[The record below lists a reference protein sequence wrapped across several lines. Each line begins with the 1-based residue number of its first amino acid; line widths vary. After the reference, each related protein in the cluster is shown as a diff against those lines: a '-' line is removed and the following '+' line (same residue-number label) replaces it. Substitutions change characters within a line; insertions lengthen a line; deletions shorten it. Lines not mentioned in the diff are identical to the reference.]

1 MTTTQRLLALTLL
14 LTAAVTGCSGNSASH
29 LAAVPFYRDEVD
41 VMENFVPAHNAVR
54 ARHGLP
60 PLAWSP
66 SLAQYARQWAEQL
79 WRSNNCRMR
88 HRPYSGRF
96 AQQYG
101 ENLFWVDPKR
111 WSDGRVEQHRFTPA
125 MVTNAWADE
134 ERDYRYRSNRC
145 KRGKICGHYTQ
156 IVWRDS
162 SEIGCARVVC
172 RDQSQLWVC
181 NYDPPGNWNGQ
192 WPY

>member
-1 MTTTQRLLALTLL
+1 MTTIHRLRALILL
-14 LTAAVTGCSGNSASH
+14 LTSALAGCSGNSASH
-29 LAAVPFYRDEVD
+29 LAALPFSRDEVD
-41 VMENFVPAHNAVR
+41 VMQNFVPAHNAVR
-54 ARHGLP
+54 ARHGLS

-79 WRSNNCRMR
+79 RRTNNCRMR
-88 HRPYSGRF
+88 HRPDSGRF

-125 MVTNAWADE
+125 MVTNAWAAE
-134 ERDYRYRSNRC
+134 ERHYRHRSNRC
-145 KRGKICGHYTQ
+145 RRGKICGHYTQ
-156 IVWRDS
+156 IVWRDT
-162 SEIGCARVVC
+162 SEIGCARVAC

-181 NYDPPGNWNGQ
+181 NYNPPGNWRGER
-192 WPY
+192 PY

>member
-79 WRSNNCRMR
+79 RRSNNCRMR

-156 IVWRDS
+156 IVWRDT
-162 SEIGCARVVC
+162 SEIGCARVAC

-181 NYDPPGNWNGQ
+181 NYNPPGNWNGQ